1 MELSELPL
9 ATALAALVATH
20 AFLDWRSC
28 TSWVRF
34 FPQLG
39 QLQHPSSS
47 ISMERIQSAVE
58 EVRLR
63 NARVCVDLMSFG
75 LQLGVVLALVID
87 SHPQFRLTLLL
98 CYGGMLPFSTGYVQ
112 LEGRVQ
118 TAAAMFHVF
127 IHLRLMYG
135 SADMSICL
143 LNSVRT
149 TVRAMIGVI
158 LLDHKRTAALNM
170 FSIGALVWNYKQM
183 DYPNSCGLVSWDRYV
198 AVEVGIFIAIV
209 ALSKAVE
216 NLVVERVT
224 AACELE
230 DANQSQK
237 QSLHRARKLLS
248 VLCDADLHLDSD
260 LRIVGSSQRFGHL
273 LMSGLTSDMMSGKPF
288 LDYIES
294 SEHDSFKNFVLS
306 NSLQQDAN
314 GTEMPDEHSFDQPQ
328 LSGCLRS
335 TLRGAGHITFPVE
348 IFHVPIPVSGG
359 CAQFQHLIGIKEC
372 SGSSSRG
379 PSISGSDCRGPLS
392 VEELTSVS
400 RRPRSHDSRSS
411 CTESETIQEQGH
423 REPLLSLR
431 GLSKISVTV
440 DAFNPCLPIQQVE
453 FVCHDAAP
461 VASLLD
467 FLSPCSS
474 ELLKA
479 KITMAAIQAAASQT
493 GHVHDVLAENV
504 DLDLDADLHIS
515 AGVVKMRERLM
526 EDQKERT
533 GNDWMRWMC
542 LDFTELSCQERV
554 MFF

>member
-63 NARVCVDLMSFG
+63 NARVSVDLIAFG
-75 LQLGVVLALVID
+75 LQLGIVLALVID
-87 SHPQFRLTLLL
+87 CNPQYRLTMLL
-98 CYGGMLPFSTGYVQ
+98 CYCGTLPLSTGYLQ

-118 TAAAMFHVF
+118 TAATIFHVI
-127 IHLRLMYG
+127 IHLRLIFG
-135 SADMSICL
+135 SADMSVFYL

-158 LLDHKRTAALNM
+158 LLDHKKTAALNM
-170 FSIGALVWNYKQM
+170 FSIGAHLWKYKQM
-183 DYPNSCGLVSWDRYV
+183 DYPSTWQRHVG
-198 AVEVGIFIAIV
+198 AEVGIFLAIV
-209 ALSKAVE
+209 ILSKAVV

-306 NSLQQDAN
+306 NSLQQDVD
-314 GTEMPDEHSFDQPQ
+314 GTEVPDESSFDQPQ

-348 IFHVPIPVSGG
+348 IFHVPIPVSGR

-411 CTESETIQEQGH
+411 CTGSETTQAKGH

-453 FVCHDAAP
+453 LVCHDAAP
-461 VASLLD
+461 VASLLR
-467 FLSPCSS
+467 FLSRCSS